1 MFNIPG
7 FSGFYILPV
16 IERKGNKMSKEIRRV
31 KRELAYHGTVV
42 DVYKDYMEF
51 ANGSTE
57 EWDYIH
63 HNGAAAVIPVME
75 DGRILMVTQFRN
87 ALDRYTLEIPAGKL
101 DTKDEPGIECA
112 ARELEEETGYKSE
125 NLEWLIT
132 LRTTVAICNE
142 KIEIFVARDLK
153 PSKQKLDEG
162 EYVTV
167 KAYTL
172 KELKEKIYSGEIEDS
187 KTVSAVLAYADKYM
201 K

>member
-16 IERKGNKMSKEIRRV
+16 IERKGNKMSEEIRRV

-142 KIEIFVARDLK
+142 KIEIFVAKDLK

>member
-1 MFNIPG
+1 
-7 FSGFYILPV
+7 
-16 IERKGNKMSKEIRRV
+16 MSSRGLGDVYKRQEIRRV

-63 HNGAAAVIPVME
+63 HNGAAAVVPVLD
-75 DGRILMVTQFRN
+75 DGRILMVTQYRN
-87 ALDRYTLEIPAGKL
+87 ALDRMTLEIPAGKL
-101 DTKDEPGIECA
+101 DVPDEPGIECA
-112 ARELEEETGYKSE
+112 ARELEEETGYKSDH
-125 NLEWLIT
+125 LEWLLT
-132 LRTTVAICNE
+132 LRTTVALCNE
-142 KIEIFVARDLK
+142 RIEIFAAKDLK

-172 KELKEKIYSGEIEDS
+172 EELKRKIYAGEIEDS
-187 KTVSAVLAYADKYM
+187 KTVSAVLAYGDRFAAGKM
-201 K
+201 

>member
-1 MFNIPG
+1 M
-7 FSGFYILPV
+7 
-16 IERKGNKMSKEIRRV
+16 EMSEEIRRV

-101 DTKDEPGIECA
+101 DTKEEPGIECA

-142 KIEIFVARDLK
+142 KIDIFVAKDLM

-187 KTVSAVLAYADKYM
+187 KTVSAVLAYADKYV